1 MKFLRKKVLSD
12 HNQNELSKKSCVNF
26 KRDDIKKFQ
35 KDTIEMLRQGMRICD
50 KLESSLDNNELISAC
65 DDLFFK
71 DASLTKK
78 LDECVFESKGIESD
92 GFCAVFFNNV
102 YNSSNFGHNF
112 NDKKKKCFQKF
123 QALLNHVVR

>member
-12 HNQNELSKKSCVNF
+12 HNQNKLSEKSCVNF

-78 LDECVFESKGIESD
+78 LDECVFESKGIEPD
-92 GFCAVFFNNV
+92 GFCAVFLTTFTIQV
-102 YNSSNFGHNF
+102 TVW
-112 NDKKKKCFQKF
+112 
-123 QALLNHVVR
+123 L

>member
-12 HNQNELSKKSCVNF
+12 HNQNKLLERSCVNF

-50 KLESSLDNNELISAC
+50 KLESSLDNNGFISAC
-65 DDLFFK
+65 DNLFFK

-92 GFCAVFFNNV
+92 GFCAILITKQF
-102 YNSSNFGHNF
+102 
-112 NDKKKKCFQKF
+112 K
-123 QALLNHVVR
+123 

>member
-12 HNQNELSKKSCVNF
+12 HNQNKLSKKPCVNF

-92 GFCAVFFNNV
+92 GFCAVFLNNV
-102 YNSSNFGHNF
+102 YNSSNFGYNF
-112 NDKKKKCFQKF
+112 NEKKKCFKKF